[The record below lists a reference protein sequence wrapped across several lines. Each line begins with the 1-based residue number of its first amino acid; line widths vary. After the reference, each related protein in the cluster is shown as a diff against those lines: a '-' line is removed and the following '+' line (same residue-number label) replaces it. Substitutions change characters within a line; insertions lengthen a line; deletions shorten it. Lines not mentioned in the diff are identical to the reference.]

1 MRIVLGLLLG
11 FLLAGNVSAQ
21 IVEVNPNVNW
31 KYIRSQNLELQ
42 SESVYQYEFPAEK
55 GFDYK
60 FNLFYDKKDIGTY
73 INVYDI
79 QMKPIATILDSNA
92 YKTTKLE
99 FRVPE
104 SGTYIVTL
112 GYNNNREEDTPKADI
127 ELILIRREIVE

>member
-1 MRIVLGLLLG
+1 MRFVFVVLLG
-11 FLLAGNVSAQ
+11 FLLIRDVSAQ

-60 FNLFYDKKDIGTY
+60 FNLFFEKKNIGTY

-92 YKTTKLE
+92 NNTTKLE

-112 GYNNNREEDTPKADI
+112 GYNNKREEDIPKADI